1 MNHSVS
7 VWSSCDRG
15 SNENWIESPKQQ
27 RGDSAYHVFT
37 ITNSKAAAYTFEMEV
52 GEAAFEG
59 RVVVMGEEG
68 EVKVTEMDMIV
79 EEDSCGRGVA
89 KVEVTSKDQSVML
102 VVISLAEVHGST
114 QHCGYRV
121 KIHREEN
128 MAGKDVKESG
138 CDL

>member
-1 MNHSVS
+1 M
-7 VWSSCDRG
+7 
-15 SNENWIESPKQQ
+15 
-27 RGDSAYHVFT
+27 FT
-37 ITNSKAAAYTFEMEV
+37 ITNSRAAAYTFEMEV
-52 GEAAFEG
+52 GKAAFEG
-59 RVVVMGEEG
+59 RVVVMGEED
-68 EVKVTEMDMIV
+68 EAKVTEMDMMM
-79 EEDSCGRGVA
+79 EDDVCGRGVA

-128 MAGKDVKESG
+128 MAFKDVKEPG